1 MEPNNH
7 LTITGVQW
15 QEPRSYPHFSR
26 AQLARVP
33 VHLCNLVQL
42 RSLEKEQEQRMVQL
56 ERYLEIVTR
65 KYREENRRLAQIR
78 RQAGVIGI
86 RNRDTH
92 VFGDRWRK
100 IREKLARSSEERGPK
115 PDLIP
120 EMDREEDGL
129 RSEEQETPEG
139 VEHILEDTDPE
150 TESESASD
158 SEDEGE
164 PEHMCEECQ
173 ASFATQQELCEHFR
187 THLPLF

>member
-42 RSLEKEQEQRMVQL
+42 RSLEKEQEK
-56 ERYLEIVTR
+56 RYLEIATR
-65 KYREENRRLAQIR
+65 KYREDNRRLAQIR

-120 EMDREEDGL
+120 EVDREEDGL

-173 ASFATQQELCEHFR
+173 ASFATKQELCEHFR